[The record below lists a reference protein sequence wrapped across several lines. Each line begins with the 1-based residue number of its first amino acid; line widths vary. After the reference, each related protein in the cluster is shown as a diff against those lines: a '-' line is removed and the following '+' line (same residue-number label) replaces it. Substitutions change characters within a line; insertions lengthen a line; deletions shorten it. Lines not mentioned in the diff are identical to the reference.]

1 MGDFF
6 YLSIMK
12 KWLLFFIMFTCH
24 TGESQHFY
32 LFAGTYTNNG
42 SRGIYVYD
50 FDASSGKV
58 KLLSHTDTAE
68 NPSYLCISRDGNFLY
83 AVNEMDIEESGKV
96 SAYYF
101 DRRQSKLELINQQQ
115 SGGAHPCHISITRD
129 GKMVFVA
136 NYTGGSLASFPIDKS
151 GALLPAV
158 QQIQHSGK
166 SVDSIR
172 QAKAHVHAVSLSPDE
187 KYLLTPDLGTDKI
200 HVYRYNSNAAKV
212 LTSGKVGFIKCTPG
226 SGPRQLCFSSNGKRV
241 YVVEELTGML
251 TVYSFQGGML
261 KKLAVYS
268 GHAPGAGNNHGSAD
282 IQISPDGKFLYM
294 SNRGDENTVAIYK
307 VDEKTGLLTPA
318 GIESSEGNHPR
329 NMLIDPTGRFLLVG
343 NMKSNEVVIFKR
355 NRATGQ
361 LSVTSRFAI
370 FSPSCLKM
378 MPVER

>member
-1 MGDFF
+1 M
-6 YLSIMK
+6 
-12 KWLLFFIMFTCH
+12 LFFCSLVCLLGKT
-24 TGESQHFY
+24 QHFF
-32 LFAGTYTNNG
+32 LFAGTYTGNG
-42 SRGIYVYD
+42 SKGIYIYD
-50 FDASSGKV
+50 FDAKNGTV
-58 KLLSHTDTAE
+58 LLLSHTDSAD
-68 NPSYLCISRDGNFLY
+68 NPSYLCISAKGNYLY
-83 AVNEMDIEESGKV
+83 AVNEVDREKTGKV
-96 SAYYF
+96 SAYRF
-101 DRRQSKLELINQQQ
+101 DRATAKLELINQQQ

-251 TVYSFQGGML
+251 TVYSFQGGVL
-261 KKLAVYS
+261 KKLKSYS
-268 GHAPGAGNNHGSAD
+268 GHPPGAGNNHGSAD
-282 IQISPDGKFLYM
+282 IQLSPDGKFLYM
-294 SNRGDENTVAIYK
+294 SNRGEENSISIFK
-307 VDEKTGLLTPA
+307 VDLSTGLLIPA
-318 GIESSEGNHPR
+318 GIQSTGGKHPR
-329 NMLIDPTGRFLLVG
+329 NMLIDPTGRYLLVG
-343 NMKSNEVVIFKR
+343 NMKSNEVVIFRR
-355 NRATGQ
+355 NAMTGAIQ
-361 LSVTSRFAI
+361 EQGRFSLA
-370 FSPSCLKM
+370 SPACLKM
-378 MPVER
+378 FSR

>member
-1 MGDFF
+1 M
-6 YLSIMK
+6 
-12 KWLLFFIMFTCH
+12 LFFCSLVCLLGKT
-24 TGESQHFY
+24 QHFF

-172 QAKAHVHAVSLSPDE
+172 QTKAHV
-187 KYLLTPDLGTDKI
+187 
-200 HVYRYNSNAAKV
+200 
-212 LTSGKVGFIKCTPG
+212 
-226 SGPRQLCFSSNGKRV
+226 
-241 YVVEELTGML
+241 
-251 TVYSFQGGML
+251 
-261 KKLAVYS
+261 
-268 GHAPGAGNNHGSAD
+268 
-282 IQISPDGKFLYM
+282 
-294 SNRGDENTVAIYK
+294 
-307 VDEKTGLLTPA
+307 
-318 GIESSEGNHPR
+318 
-329 NMLIDPTGRFLLVG
+329 
-343 NMKSNEVVIFKR
+343 
-355 NRATGQ
+355 
-361 LSVTSRFAI
+361 
-370 FSPSCLKM
+370 
-378 MPVER
+378 